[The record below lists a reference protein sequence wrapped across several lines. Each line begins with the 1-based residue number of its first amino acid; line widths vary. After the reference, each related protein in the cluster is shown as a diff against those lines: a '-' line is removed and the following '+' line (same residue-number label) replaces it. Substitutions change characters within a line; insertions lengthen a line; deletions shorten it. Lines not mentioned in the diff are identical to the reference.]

1 MNQEARDNIKRHFE
15 RQIEAHGAVF
25 LLAQANPQLGKL
37 YGKYWQTVHVVIA
50 VATFFAVLNERNAAM
65 PRLLPA

>member
-1 MNQEARDNIKRHFE
+1 MNRETRDNIKGHFE
-15 RQIEAHGAVF
+15 RQIEAHAAAF
-25 LLAQANPQLGKL
+25 LLAQANPQLGRL

-65 PRLLPA
+65 PRALPA